1 MGTSTT
7 NKATTKV
14 KRNNKGCEIALA
26 PKTATNIQ
34 NSTPMTAMSS
44 TSLRA
49 TVEERHRPSSWL
61 MRPMKNADASNQY
74 DLVDKTNYEDR
85 LRKAGAVKDGRDET
99 RYVEEGGDDQQCKHG
114 FC

>member
-1 MGTSTT
+1 
-7 NKATTKV
+7 
-14 KRNNKGCEIALA
+14 
-26 PKTATNIQ
+26 
-34 NSTPMTAMSS
+34 
-44 TSLRA
+44 
-49 TVEERHRPSSWL
+49 